1 MGQRGGDAC
10 HTHLNRAAVLH
21 CHQLAAMGRMHSK
34 GKGISKSALP
44 YRRTPPSWFKQTPAE
59 VIEHVCKL
67 AKKGLTPSKIGV
79 NLRDSHG
86 IAQVCHVTGSKIL
99 RILKKKGFA
108 PEIPEDL
115 YCLIKKAVSVRK
127 HLDKFRQDKDAKF
140 RLILIE
146 SRIHRLA
153 RYYKLVKALPP
164 NWKYESATAS
174 TLVS

>member
-1 MGQRGGDAC
+1 MGQRGLESKAGNPLPQ
-10 HTHLNRAAVLH
+10 HS
-21 CHQLAAMGRMHSK
+21 AAMGRMHSK

-44 YRRTPPSWFKQTPAE
+44 YRRTPPSWFKQNATE
-59 VIEHVCKL
+59 VVDHVCKL
-67 AKKGLTPSKIGV
+67 AKKGLTPSQIGV

-86 IAQVCHVTGSKIL
+86 IAQVSHVTGSKIL

-153 RYYKLVKALPP
+153 RYYKEVKAVAP
-164 NWKYESATAS
+164 NFKYESSTAS